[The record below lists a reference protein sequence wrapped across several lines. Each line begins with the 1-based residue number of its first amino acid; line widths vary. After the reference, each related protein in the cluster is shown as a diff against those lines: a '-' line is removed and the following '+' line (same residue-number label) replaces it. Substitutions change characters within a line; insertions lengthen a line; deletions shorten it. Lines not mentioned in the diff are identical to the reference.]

1 MKKTQAKDAIRNI
14 TKQIVSYLS
23 IVVIAMLA
31 VLAYLGINYA
41 AKAIDVNGNS
51 FYAASNF
58 RDIQIVSTKLLTP
71 DDMNAISSVQGVSD
85 VEGVLRTDGKIFTQN
100 STTNVMVVS
109 LTERI
114 NTVQMIEGR
123 LPQSAGECVIE
134 KSIDDDTGLA
144 VGDTITVL
152 NAKGETPDYLNASDY
167 VITGIV
173 FHPDHSCWPLMTPG
187 ARYVLVL
194 PEAFDKDALDN
205 CFMTAEILVEGTEG
219 LDRFGDKY
227 LKRVS
232 EVEEGLKAIAG
243 ERENIRTDDILSSY
257 QSGIDEGQAELDDA
271 AAELDDSRK
280 ELDENWN
287 SYNDG
292 VKDLENAGQQL
303 TDSEKKLAE
312 AQAELQDAKKK
323 LDEAEKQLDEGKAE
337 LDKYKAELD
346 SAKEQLDDAW
356 KELES
361 GRELLESSYRKAGV
375 VGDTISSNL
384 YEAVTVVLGPD
395 IADMIDWGAADY
407 DIDIDDE
414 NASAVIF
421 PVTQSITFNFNR
433 SLNSNIRTVI
443 ASLGVSE
450 DELKEAYESTT
461 EKTLEVPEGSTV
473 IRTVTD
479 AVEDAYTDLDSNY
492 EYYVEGANEWD
503 DSHDEYIEG
512 LSEYY
517 DSEEQYDEGLE
528 QYNEKLSLFEEK
540 QSSYNEGL
548 AEYEKGLEEYEKNR
562 KAYEDGRKEY
572 SDNAKKLDDSLIE
585 LQDGEEEY
593 TKGQADYDEGLKDLQ
608 GAVSERDKLDACR
621 WVILDARG
629 SAGYLYV
636 DNGRRNVSNLGGT
649 FALVFILVGA
659 LVIYATVGRII
670 DEQRNLVGTSKA
682 LGFFNR
688 EILAKYMIFG
698 VSGTMLGVILGTA
711 GSYFAIQR
719 MVLSI
724 YGRYYVFGAGKAA
737 IDVPLT
743 VIVFA
748 GALLLSG
755 FTVWFA
761 CTTLM
766 KSSAISLLQ
775 LSVPGINRKSRK
787 IKRGQKS
794 GKGSL
799 YGRMILLN
807 MLNDKRRVAV
817 TIVSIAGC
825 CSLLVAG
832 LTMNFGVKKT
842 IDEQFQKIEIYDVKI
857 TYDPAVS
864 ESAGTEIEEILK
876 ANGVSYINISDS
888 MTAFDSDGNL
898 SSCELLCGDI
908 ESLNAYFVRLDP
920 RSYSKITEPGDG
932 IWIHL
937 KMAEKTGIKAGDQ
950 LTVYDSAMN
959 PYPAKLSGTY
969 ENRVG
974 LYAVM
979 DREVYTALYG
989 REPENNAFLVLLNG
1003 ADSSA
1008 ISSEV
1013 SSVKGFMEF
1022 SDTEAR
1028 YNEVKTLAAVLDYL
1042 SFLFIGIAG
1051 MMAYFIL
1058 LNLVNMYINQKKRE
1072 LTIMRINGFT
1082 VKETKKYVSLELI
1095 VCTVLGIITGLVLG
1109 SVLGYRIITLLEG
1122 TDLHIIKSV
1131 QLEAWG
1137 LAALITVVFSA
1148 LISAWAL
1155 RKVKYLKL
1163 YDMN

>member
-1 MKKTQAKDAIRNI
+1 MKKTQVKDAARNI

-31 VLAYLGINYA
+31 VLAYLGINFA
-41 AKAIDVNGNS
+41 AKAIDSNGNS
-51 FYAASNF
+51 FYAASDF

-71 DDMNAISSVQGVSD
+71 DDMNAIASVQGVSD
-85 VEGVLRTDGKIFTQN
+85 VEGVLRTEGKIFSRN
-100 STTNVMVVS
+100 NTTDVMVVS
-109 LTERI
+109 LTGRI

-123 LPQSAGECVIE
+123 LPQSSGECVIE
-134 KSIDDDTGLA
+134 KSIDDDTGLT

-152 NAKGETPDYLNASDY
+152 NAKGKTPDYLNSSEY

-194 PEAFDKDALDN
+194 PDAFDKEALDN

-227 LKRVS
+227 QKKVSAVAEALKVT
-232 EVEEGLKAIAG
+232 AG
-243 ERENIRTDDILSSY
+243 EREIIRTDDILSSY

-271 AAELDDSRK
+271 AASLDDSRK
-280 ELDENWN
+280 ELDENWA

-292 VKDLENAGQQL
+292 VKALENAGQQL
-303 TDSEKKLAE
+303 TDAEKKLAD
-312 AQAELQDAKKK
+312 AQAELQSAKEK

-337 LDKYKAELD
+337 LNKYRAELD

-356 KELES
+356 EELES
-361 GRELLESSYRKAGV
+361 AREQLESAYRIVEEYRDNIKS
-375 VGDTISSNL
+375 DL
-384 YEAVTVVLGPD
+384 REAVTGVLGPD
-395 IADMIDWGAADY
+395 EAGMIDWEAVDF
-407 DIDIDDE
+407 DIDIDDKD
-414 NASAVIF
+414 ASVSILPIA
-421 PVTQSITFNFNR
+421 QSITFDLNW
-433 SLNSNIRTVI
+433 SLNSNILTVI
-443 ASLGVSE
+443 TSLGISE
-450 DELKEAYESTT
+450 DELRDAYEATT
-461 EKTLEVPEGSTV
+461 GKTLEVPEGSTV
-473 IRTVTD
+473 IREVTD
-479 AVEDAYTDLDSNY
+479 AVEDALPDLYSNY
-492 EYYVEGANEWD
+492 EYCAAGAIEWNNA
-503 DSHDEYIEG
+503 HDEYIEG
-512 LSEYY
+512 LQEYNEN
-517 DSEEQYDEGLE
+517 EEKYNDGLE
-528 QYNEKLSLFEEK
+528 EYNGKLSLYEEK
-540 QSSYNEGL
+540 RSSYDEGL
-548 AEYEKGLEEYEKNR
+548 AEYEKGLAEYENNL

-572 SDNAKKLDDSLIE
+572 SDSAKKLDDSLAE
-585 LQDGEEEY
+585 LNDGEEEY
-593 TKGQADYDEGLKDLQ
+593 KQGQADYNEGLKELQ
-608 GAVSERDKLDACR
+608 DAESERDNLDVCR
-621 WVILDARG
+621 WVILDSRG
-629 SAGYLYV
+629 NAGYLYV

-670 DEQRNLVGTSKA
+670 DEQRHLVGTSKA

-698 VSGTMLGVILGTA
+698 VSGTMLGVILGTV
-711 GSYFAIQR
+711 GSYFAIQK

-817 TIVSIAGC
+817 TVVSIAGC

-842 IDEQFQKIEIYDVKI
+842 IDEQFQKIEIFDVKI

-864 ESAGTEIEEILK
+864 ESAGDEIEEILK
-876 ANGVSYINISDS
+876 AEGVTYINISDS
-888 MTAFDSDGNL
+888 MTAYDSDGNL

-908 ESLNAYFVRLDP
+908 ESLNSYFVRLDP
-920 RSYSKITEPGDG
+920 RSYDQITEPGDG
-932 IWIHL
+932 IWIHV
-937 KMAEKTGIKAGDQ
+937 KMAEKTGIKEGGQ

-979 DREVYTALYG
+979 DRKVYTDLYG
-989 REPENNAFLVLLNG
+989 KEPENNAFLVLMNG
-1003 ADSSA
+1003 ADSGR
-1008 ISSEV
+1008 ISSAV

-1022 SDTEAR
+1022 SDTESR

-1095 VCTVLGIITGLVLG
+1095 ACTVLGIITGMVLG

-1122 TDLHIIKSV
+1122 TDLHIIKSI

-1137 LAALITVVFSA
+1137 LAALITALFSA

-1155 RKVKYLKL
+1155 RKVKYLNL
-1163 YDMN
+1163 CDMN